1 MLNSKSEGM
10 PIFLGDRFR
19 AERAGSHA
27 IPSASVASKRRYK
40 GFGATGQTCS
50 HVHYHF
56 CLTAVTI
63 SSKGSKPLMRSKTKK
78 SAVVSLKSQ
87 YQPRLIIKGP
97 PEFIRKTVA
106 QFEAIAQTRM
116 GERLLGSLEASGKTV
131 IIVSAAGGNES
142 PPDSL
147 RGAIAKGRVIEWKEP
162 SGKKRAVKGTGAG
175 SGTTIKYNPD
185 RTRIGLAE
193 AWQEAPPGIWLAH
206 ELIHADDAAYG
217 RMEPEITLGVRH
229 YELQAIGL
237 PPYER
242 KRFTENRLRA
252 EWAPPQPARTSY

>member
-1 MLNSKSEGM
+1 
-10 PIFLGDRFR
+10 
-19 AERAGSHA
+19 
-27 IPSASVASKRRYK
+27 
-40 GFGATGQTCS
+40 
-50 HVHYHF
+50 
-56 CLTAVTI
+56 
-63 SSKGSKPLMRSKTKK
+63 MRSKTKK
-78 SAVVSLKSQ
+78 SAVVSVKSQ

-97 PEFIRKTVA
+97 PEFIRKTGE
-106 QFEAIAQTRM
+106 QFDAIARTGM
-116 GERLLGSLEASGKTV
+116 GKRLLGSLAASGKTV
-131 IIVSAAGGNES
+131 IIESAAGGNES
-142 PPDSL
+142 LPDSL
-147 RGAIAKGRVIEWKEP
+147 RGAIAKGEVIEWKEP
-162 SGKKRAVKGTGAG
+162 SGKKRALKGTGAG

-193 AWQEAPPGIWLAH
+193 AWQEAPPAIWLAH

-252 EWAPPQPARTSY
+252 EWSPPQPARTSY